1 LKAKN
6 NSKFKTQNSKL
17 QSMYRLLL
25 PGLSIKRWILVN
37 IAGMVI
43 FAAGLSLALWSR
55 MASRDWLARLWHTA
69 APRGIPESVPPLLG
83 TLLIALGLGLVAWG
97 TRRLIRSFTH
107 AANPATTGRE
117 VVKSL
122 LSERNT
128 APKVRIVGIGG
139 GTGLAT
145 LLRGLKA
152 YPVELT
158 AIVTVSDDG
167 GSSGRLRADLDMPP
181 PGDIR
186 NCLVALAE
194 AEPLMEQLFLHRFAH
209 SSKDLNGH
217 SLGNLIIAGLSEMT
231 GDFEEAIR
239 KASQVLAVRGRVLP
253 SANRPLVLQAVMTD
267 GAVVEGETAIV
278 AYGGPIRSLQVLP
291 PDVMPLPEALE
302 AIRDADVVIL
312 GPGSI
317 YSSLLPNLLI
327 PGMAEALAA
336 APAIKIFVCNV
347 MTQPGETDD
356 FSAARHLEAV
366 LQHLPGENPFQFAV
380 VNLQRPSPDVMALY
394 AERQQQFVE
403 PDLARLRA
411 LGTTPVTGHLLADL
425 HLARHD
431 PDKLA
436 LCILA
441 AIARVNP

>member
-1 LKAKN
+1 
-6 NSKFKTQNSKL
+6 
-17 QSMYRLLL
+17 MYRLLL

-37 IAGMVI
+37 IAGMVL
-43 FAAGLSLALWSR
+43 FAAGLSLALW
-55 MASRDWLARLWHTA
+55 AHVTPRDWLARLWLTA
-69 APRGIPESVPPLLG
+69 APQGIPESVPLLVG
-83 TLLIALGLGLVAWG
+83 AILIIFGLGLVAWG

-107 AANPATTGRE
+107 AANPTTTGRE
-117 VVKSL
+117 LVKSL
-122 LSERNT
+122 LGDLGT

-145 LLRGLKA
+145 LLRGLKT

-167 GSSGRLRADLDMPP
+167 GSSGRLRVDLDMPP

-186 NCLVALAE
+186 NCLVALAD
-194 AEPLMEQLFLHRFAH
+194 AEPLMEQLFQHRFTL
-209 SSKDLNGH
+209 SRKDLNGH

-231 GDFEEAIR
+231 GDFKEAIH
-239 KASQVLAVRGRVLP
+239 KASRVLAVRGQVLP
-253 SANRPLVLQAVMTD
+253 SANRPLVLQATMTD

-278 AYGGPIRSLQVLP
+278 AYAGTIDVLRVLP
-291 PDVMPLPEALE
+291 PDVTPLPEALE
-302 AIRDADVVIL
+302 AIRDADVIIL

-336 APAIKIFVCNV
+336 SPAIKIFICNV
-347 MTQPGETDD
+347 MTQPGETDHY
-356 FSAARHLEAV
+356 SAARHLEVV
-366 LQHLPGENPFQFAV
+366 LQHLPCDNPFHYVV
-380 VNLQRPSPDVMALY
+380 VNLQRPSTEVVALY
-394 AERQQQFVE
+394 AEKQQQFVE

-431 PDKLA
+431 PEKLA
-436 LCILA
+436 QCILD
-441 AIARVNP
+441 AIARATK